1 MTRFR
6 RVVVAAALAA
16 GVGALAT
23 GCGGSSSKQATS
35 TEAAANA
42 SSPAAWTDGVCRS
55 LVTWR
60 SRLASERKQL
70 TGGPI
75 SKDALRKA
83 ADGVASAND
92 KLTSDLEALGEPPGT
107 AGKHAKSAAQDLAD
121 FLKAQK
127 KSIEQ
132 ATAGVSGA
140 SDVLRAVSEI
150 SGSLSTTAGRL
161 TAAWT
166 EVEAAARA
174 GGSEWKQAFN
184 DSSAC
189 RELSKS

>member
-6 RVVVAAALAA
+6 GVAAAAALAA
-16 GVGALAT
+16 GLGVLAT

-35 TEAAANA
+35 TEAAAA
-42 SSPAAWTDGVCRS
+42 SSPAAWADGVCQS

-60 SRLASERKQL
+60 SRLATERKQL

-75 SKDALRKA
+75 SKDALQKA

-92 KLTSDLEALGEPPGT
+92 KLRSDLEALGKPPGT
-107 AGKHAKSAAQDLAD
+107 AAQQVESAAQDLAD
-121 FLKAQK
+121 YLRAEK

-140 SDVLRAVSEI
+140 SEVLRAVSEI

-161 TAAWT
+161 TATWT
-166 EVEAAARA
+166 ELQAAAHG

-189 RELSKS
+189 RELSKG